1 MTNPEPSRPEAATG
15 EALESELSRTPPP
28 NDPPERGL
36 PPEDSHLAPSE
47 APSIPGETPIAGQD
61 STGPRE
67 TAKRGIGGPVFAAII
82 VLVALIIGGLLLALA
97 LGFGH

>member
-1 MTNPEPSRPEAATG
+1 MTTPDRGVHG
-15 EALESELSRTPPP
+15 EDLESELHRTPPP

-47 APSIPGETPIAGQD
+47 APVLPGETPSAGQD

-67 TAKRGIGGPVFAAII
+67 TAKRGMGAPVILAVI
-82 VLVALIIGGLLLALA
+82 VAVVVIAGALLLALA
-97 LGFGH
+97 LGVGR